1 MSALPEDFKSV
12 IGRPGPLLALAPM
25 QDITDL
31 PFWRLLMRYGGP
43 DVFYTEYFRVHA
55 VSRLEKELLRW
66 IVENDTGR
74 PVIAQ
79 VAGEDVPS
87 LARTARELQ
96 RYPVAAIDLNLGCP
110 APIVCRKKVGGALLR
125 DLPKI
130 DQILGAMREA
140 ITIPFTVKT
149 RLGFGSTEGFET
161 LLALFAKHHV
171 DLVAVHGRTV
181 QDGYLG
187 RVDYERIAQAA
198 QTLPCPVLING
209 DIHSA
214 AQAVN
219 LWRSTGARGLM
230 IGRGAIRNPWL
241 FAQIRQQYHGQTVSL
256 PSGRDGLVYLRALFA
271 ATRPAGMREV
281 THVEKM
287 KKYLNFIGVGIE
299 PSGQFLHQIRRV
311 TTEADFVRVCEAF
324 LDHDRPMPLEPF
336 HTLPKSPE
344 PTS

>member
-1 MSALPEDFKSV
+1 MSVPEDFKSV

-130 DQILGAMREA
+130 DQILG
-140 ITIPFTVKT
+140 
-149 RLGFGSTEGFET
+149 
-161 LLALFAKHHV
+161 
-171 DLVAVHGRTV
+171 
-181 QDGYLG
+181 
-187 RVDYERIAQAA
+187 
-198 QTLPCPVLING
+198 
-209 DIHSA
+209 
-214 AQAVN
+214 
-219 LWRSTGARGLM
+219 
-230 IGRGAIRNPWL
+230 
-241 FAQIRQQYHGQTVSL
+241 
-256 PSGRDGLVYLRALFA
+256 
-271 ATRPAGMREV
+271 
-281 THVEKM
+281 
-287 KKYLNFIGVGIE
+287 
-299 PSGQFLHQIRRV
+299 
-311 TTEADFVRVCEAF
+311 
-324 LDHDRPMPLEPF
+324 
-336 HTLPKSPE
+336 
-344 PTS
+344 